1 MAHGSGL
8 MRGQPG
14 AEGQNEANPGLAR
27 DLAGMRGNAGG
38 LNGSAEA
45 PRGLSGAPIARD
57 AFGALD
63 AETPA
68 PGTSWIHAGAH
79 RAEAGFQ
86 DPALGWVGVRADASG
101 GSIHASLVPA
111 SADAAAALGSQMAG
125 LNAHLAE
132 RHTPVETLTL
142 AAPEGR
148 GTDTGMAQ
156 SGHQGTQQG
165 AGQGSGH
172 GQGSGPGRQVD
183 NGAATGVARAV
194 QVGEAQLSSSATDA
208 GHGASPLGG
217 THISVMA

>member
-14 AEGQNEANPGLAR
+14 TESQDVANPGLAR
-27 DLAGMRGNAGG
+27 DLAGMRGSPGG
-38 LNGSAEA
+38 LTGSAEA

-86 DPALGWVGVRADASG
+86 DPALGWVGVRADVSG

-142 AAPEGR
+142 AAPEGQGR
-148 GTDTGMAQ
+148 DAGMAQ
-156 SGHQGTQQG
+156 SGDQGMQQG
-165 AGQGSGH
+165 AGQGTGH
-172 GQGSGPGRQVD
+172 GQDSGPGRQAG
-183 NGAATGVARAV
+183 NGAETVIERAA
-194 QVGEAQLSSSATDA
+194 QTGEARLNSSATDA
-208 GHGASPLGG
+208 VLAAAPLGG